1 MIHDVSTFG
10 AVGDGIT
17 KDHRAIQAAIDAC
30 AGQGGGVVTLPP
42 GAYLAGTIY
51 LKNHVCL
58 DIQPGAVLQASPDIA
73 DYNAPDFCPQ
83 NWSSVIEK
91 TNGAHLIAAVEVHH
105 VTLTGGGRIDGNR
118 AAFFDPYACTRAE
131 FPGTRP
137 AQMLFFCESTH
148 VRIENLE
155 LTNSPYWTC
164 FLHGCE
170 DAALRGLTIVNDMK
184 AWNADGLDI
193 DACRRV
199 TVSDCNITG
208 ADDAIAIRGNP
219 RRLRDPSRVCE
230 DIAVTN
236 CILMTNQAAV
246 RLGVGNGSIRR
257 CCLSNLCIRG
267 AGVGIDILS
276 TYRDSS
282 QSDRTARPKDYPD
295 ANAGTEVTDILFDNI
310 FMQAKMP
317 FDLVSNHYEAPQ
329 FHSAKLLR
337 NITIRGVRG
346 YGSMTSLFQGN
357 HDLNLRNLALV
368 DIDLEYSG
376 GEQIRLLQDGETCAQ
391 RFAGFRPYAIYAANI
406 DGFSLDRVRLAWG
419 DLKGPWSHALLTAN
433 VKDLAL
439 RDCRLPA
446 PPGGIDCEHLETWND
461 RL

>member
-1 MIHDVSTFG
+1 MIYDVRTYG
-10 AVGDGIT
+10 AKGDGQT
-17 KDHRAIQAAIDAC
+17 KDHHAIQAAIDDC
-30 AGQGGGVVTLPP
+30 SRQGGGVVCLDAGTF
-42 GAYLAGTIY
+42 LAGTIY
-51 LKNHVCL
+51 LKDHVCL

-73 DYNAPDFCPQ
+73 DYNTPDFCPQ

-91 TNGAHLIAAVEVHH
+91 TNGAHLVAAVEVHH
-105 VTLTGGGRIDGNR
+105 VTLRGGGRIDGNR
-118 AAFFDPYACTRAE
+118 AAFFDPYACTRAD

-137 AQMLFFCESTH
+137 AQMLFFCESRNIR
-148 VRIENLE
+148 VENLE

-170 DAALRGLTIVNDMK
+170 DAALHGLTIVNDMK
-184 AWNADGLDI
+184 AWNSDGLDL

-219 RRLRDPSRVCE
+219 RRLKDPTRVCE
-230 DIAVTN
+230 DIAVSN

-282 QSDRTARPKDYPD
+282 QSDRSVRPRDYPD
-295 ANAGTEVTDILFDNI
+295 GNAGTEVSDVLVDNV
-310 FMQAKMP
+310 FMQARMP
-317 FDLVSNHYEAPQ
+317 FDLVANHHEAPQ
-329 FHSAKLLR
+329 HHSSRLLR

-346 YGSMTSLFQGN
+346 YGGMTSLFQGN
-357 HDLNLRNLALV
+357 HDLNLRHLSLT

-376 GEQIRLLQDGETCAQ
+376 GEQIRLLQDGENCTH
-391 RFAGFRPYAIYAANI
+391 RFAGHRPYGMYLANI
-406 DGFSLDRVRLAWG
+406 DGVQLNRVRLAWG
-419 DLKGPWSHALLTAN
+419 DLKGPWSHGLLTAN
-433 VKDLAL
+433 VKNLTL
-439 RDCRLPA
+439 RDCDFPA
-446 PPGGIDCEHLETWND
+446 PPGGIGIEHLDAWND